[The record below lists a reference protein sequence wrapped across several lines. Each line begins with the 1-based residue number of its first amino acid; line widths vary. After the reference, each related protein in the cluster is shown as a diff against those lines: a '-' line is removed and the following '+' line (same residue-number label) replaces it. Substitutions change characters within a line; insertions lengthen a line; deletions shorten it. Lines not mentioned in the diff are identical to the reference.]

1 MILFNF
7 YFQPDFIDALSP
19 SRTLPI
25 QHHHQSY
32 YQPNPTSQHSHGHHR
47 SHTSRRSASSGSD
60 LLQTKLRRLLN
71 TDSKDLVTSST
82 DDILIPPPQ
91 LSPNSPY
98 FISHHQSP
106 KNFQQQL
113 TVHPEQQSDVTV
125 FFPSAFLSPQSLPPH
140 PTDDLDDLYS
150 YGIDDDDNLI
160 LTDNYR
166 PISPPAE
173 YAQKNSPPKN
183 EKIKKEKNRYDYQ
196 RSYSHHQQTN
206 LEGDYAPM
214 SGGSGGSRGSRTSRD
229 YADSRGGSNQQ
240 NINSH
245 KSLPDLHTQISRH
258 SPHSEALSCCSR
270 GNRSNRSAGSSF
282 NRDSGG
288 SSGHYT
294 HRSEPKKISQ
304 GPPAPIIHPQEYRR
318 DSGSST
324 QHSGNSY
331 YAYGNQQF
339 RYDCIECRA
348 KMRADVECL
357 LNFPTPEVPEAFQ
370 DDYQDDSTDKNNKTA
385 TIRNT
390 YYNQQSSVVRSP
402 TPPSPQ
408 ELLSPRSGQNIDL
421 SPPLG
426 TFKRQKCLRFKN
438 FRGRYSN
445 TSTSVMAQ
453 TSSSQPNSIQ
463 CIEDDRRPILRS
475 KSDISDRY
483 WNRLQQQQ
491 MQLQQHHQSHKSK
504 DELYH
509 QEQHKSERSN
519 SGTLNRRERYGGS
532 AGTGSCGSTGS
543 VGSSGGQQSGNMSN
557 IMSKSESMYELE
569 HFFDR
574 LGLDDD
580 KYAEIIEA
588 QPIKKH
594 QRSASATVPPTYC
607 SDNESD
613 SSSAV
618 FFSDVSTIDSN
629 RIQMADQATDTI
641 VTASNTQ
648 QGPQNTQT
656 NLYRPNEPNVSIVE
670 RNARI
675 IKWLCNCKKMQL
687 L

>member
-1 MILFNF
+1 M
-7 YFQPDFIDALSP
+7 SP
-19 SRTLPI
+19 SRTLPL
-25 QHHHQSY
+25 QHHQNYYGHHPPPQS
-32 YQPNPTSQHSHGHHR
+32 QQHSHSHR
-47 SHTSRRSASSGSD
+47 SQTNRRTASSGSD

-71 TDSKDLVTSST
+71 TDNKDLISSST
-82 DDILIPPPQ
+82 DDLLIPPPQ

-98 FISHHQSP
+98 YHHHQSP
-106 KNFQQQL
+106 KNYQQQL
-113 TVHPEQQSDVTV
+113 TVHPEQQSDVNV
-125 FFPSAFLSPQSLPPH
+125 FFPSAFLSPQSLPLH
-140 PTDDLDDLYS
+140 PTDELDDLYS
-150 YGIDDDDNLI
+150 YGIDDDDNNLI

-173 YAQKNSPPKN
+173 YAQKNSPTKN
-183 EKIKKEKNRYDYQ
+183 DKIKKEKPRYDYQ
-196 RSYSHHQQTN
+196 RSYSHHQTT
-206 LEGDYAPM
+206 EGDYVPM
-214 SGGSGGSRGSRTSRD
+214 SASSGGSRTSRE
-229 YADSRGGSNQQ
+229 YSDSRGSNQQ

-294 HRSEPKKISQ
+294 HRSEPCCKQMEKIMQQQQATST
-304 GPPAPIIHPQEYRR
+304 PIQDYRR

-390 YYNQQSSVVRSP
+390 YYNQKTSVVRSP

-408 ELLSPRSGQNIDL
+408 EILSPRSGQNLEL

-445 TSTSVMAQ
+445 TPTNSMAQ
-453 TSSSQPNSIQ
+453 TSTSQPNSIQ

-483 WNRLQQQQ
+483 WNRLQQGQKMSKEEQ
-491 MQLQQHHQSHKSK
+491 YHNEQHNR
-504 DELYH
+504 DR
-509 QEQHKSERSN
+509 EQHKSERSN
-519 SGTLNRRERYGGS
+519 MSLSRRERYGMS

-543 VGSSGGQQSGNMSN
+543 VGSNGGLQSANL
-557 IMSKSESMYELE
+557 SKSESMYELE

-574 LGLDDD
+574 LGLNDE
-580 KYAEIIEA
+580 KYAELIEVTR
-588 QPIKKH
+588 PIKKH
-594 QRSASATVPPTYC
+594 QRSASATVPATYH
-607 SDNESD
+607 SDNEDSD
-613 SSSAV
+613 ASSAV
-618 FFSDVSTIDSN
+618 FFSDVSTVDSN
-629 RIQMADQATDTI
+629 RIIQTTIDQTHDTV
-641 VTASNTQ
+641 VTSSNT

-656 NLYRPNEPNVSIVE
+656 NLYRPSEPPSIVE

-675 IKWLCNCKKMQL
+675 IKWLCNCKKLQL